1 MGLWLSGGYFPIFF
15 DASIL
20 NIGVLPTCW
29 RDQPLISQGSVQ
41 PSSQRFRRE
50 RQRKQRNGGGR
61 WGLGRPC
68 PPGGEVFFWGR
79 GNTTIRW
86 SGFFENHLQDDWLVV
101 WNMAFMNF
109 HSVGKFIIPTDE
121 IIFFRGVGIPPNRWY
136 LSMIFV
142 GLFDFPWTSSTYNQH
157 KAREIGIVLKP
168 T

>member
-86 SGFFENHLQDDWLVV
+86 SGFFR
-101 WNMAFMNF
+101 
-109 HSVGKFIIPTDE
+109 K
-121 IIFFRGVGIPPNRWY
+121 
-136 LSMIFV
+136 
-142 GLFDFPWTSSTYNQH
+142 SSTGWL
-157 KAREIGIVLKP
+157 IGGLEHGFYEFPFSWEVHNPNWRNHIFQRGRYTTKQMISLNDLCWFIWFP
-168 T
+168 MN